1 VSETAKGVGMSIIY
15 KIVYKNM
22 SKTMIERILVLV
34 IILVLTTFLF
44 FILRGNRKSYEGMTG
59 GLQPV
64 IISGVEITIDTP
76 QHILQEAQDEQ
87 LGERTET
94 EKKIESLKSDI
105 KKNDKE
111 KARLVKEKRIYQAE
125 IEKNRIIIDADN
137 IDIETAKTN
146 NQIFTAD
153 NERLEKNIDE
163 LIDKISDLK
172 VEGKNIEQSNAA
184 TRKARRNKE
193 RNARVIQNKIT
204 RAETGVVNK
213 NTQILSNE
221 EQMVDITYIQT
232 RIESLLQTEL
242 ELTNKLV
249 ENRTE
254 MASYSNSNQEKKGQI
269 ILLREDLRNINNNI
283 TYLGAAMQP
292 RTQTQNPGIGSIAL
306 SSTGSGKT

>member
-1 VSETAKGVGMSIIY
+1 
-15 KIVYKNM
+15 
-22 SKTMIERILVLV
+22 MIERILVLV

>member
-1 VSETAKGVGMSIIY
+1 MSETAKGVGMSIIY

>member
-1 VSETAKGVGMSIIY
+1 MSETAKGVGMSIIY

-44 FILRGNRKSYEGMTG
+44 FILRGNRKSYEGITG
-59 GLQPV
+59 GIQPV

-76 QHILQEAQDEQ
+76 QHKLQEAQDEQ
-87 LGERTET
+87 LGKRTET
-94 EKKIESLKSDI
+94 EEKIERLKSDI
-105 KKNDKE
+105 KKNDE
-111 KARLVKEKRIYQAE
+111 KKAILVKEKRIYQAE
-125 IEKNRIIIDADN
+125 IDKNRIIIDADN
-137 IDIETAKTN
+137 IAIETAKTN
-146 NQIFTAD
+146 NQIFTTE
-153 NERLEKNIDE
+153 NEILEKNIDE

-172 VEGKNIEQSNAA
+172 VEGKNNEQSNAA
-184 TRKARRNKE
+184 TRKARREKE

-204 RAETGVVNK
+204 RAETRVGNK

-221 EQMVDITYIQT
+221 EQMVDITDIQT
-232 RIESLLQTEL
+232 KIERLLQTEL

-249 ENRTE
+249 ENRTK
-254 MASYSNSNQEKKGQI
+254 MASYTKSNQEIKGQI
-269 ILLREDLRNINNNI
+269 IFLREYLRNINNNI
-283 TYLGAAMQP
+283 TYLGAAIQP

>member
-1 VSETAKGVGMSIIY
+1 MSETAKGVGMSIIY

-59 GLQPV
+59 ELQPV

-76 QHILQEAQDEQ
+76 QHKLQEAQDEQ
-87 LGERTET
+87 LGKRTET
-94 EKKIESLKSDI
+94 EEKIERLKSDI
-105 KKNDKE
+105 KKNDEE
-111 KARLVKEKRIYQAE
+111 KAILVKEKRIYQAE
-125 IEKNRIIIDADN
+125 IDKNRIIIDADN
-137 IDIETAKTN
+137 IAIETAKTN
-146 NQIFTAD
+146 NQIFTTE
-153 NERLEKNIDE
+153 NEILEKNIDE

-172 VEGKNIEQSNAA
+172 VEGKNNEQSNAA
-184 TRKARRNKE
+184 TRKARREKE

-204 RAETGVVNK
+204 RAETRVGNK

-221 EQMVDITYIQT
+221 EQMVDITDIQT
-232 RIESLLQTEL
+232 KIERLLQTEL

-249 ENRTE
+249 ENQTK
-254 MASYSNSNQEKKGQI
+254 MASYTKSNQEIKGQI
-269 ILLREDLRNINNNI
+269 IFLREYLRNINNNI
-283 TYLGAAMQP
+283 TYLGAAIQP

>member
-1 VSETAKGVGMSIIY
+1 
-15 KIVYKNM
+15 M
-22 SKTMIERILVLV
+22 SKTTIERILVLV

-44 FILRGNRKSYEGMTG
+44 FILRGNRKSYEGITG
-59 GLQPV
+59 GIQPV
-64 IISGVEITIDTP
+64 IISGVEITINTP
-76 QHILQEAQDEQ
+76 QHKLEEAQDEQ

-94 EKKIESLKSDI
+94 EKKIERLKSDI
-105 KKNDKE
+105 KKNDGE
-111 KARLVKEKRIYQAE
+111 KARLVKEKRFYQAE
-125 IEKNRIIIDADN
+125 IDKNRIIIDADT
-137 IDIETAKTN
+137 IAIETAKTN
-146 NQIFTAD
+146 NQIFTAE

-172 VEGKNIEQSNAA
+172 VEGKNNEQSNAA
-184 TRKARRNKE
+184 TRKARREKE

-204 RAETGVVNK
+204 RAETRVGNK

-221 EQMVDITYIQT
+221 EQMVDITDIQT
-232 RIESLLQTEL
+232 RIESLLQREL

-254 MASYSNSNQEKKGQI
+254 MASYSKSNQEIKGQI
-269 ILLREDLRNINNNI
+269 IFLRKHLRNINNNI